1 MQIRLDEV
9 YWAQLNELIK
19 KEGLLKAQVYNAD
32 ETGLYWCSMP
42 TNTLTRKDEKILRGK
57 KITKERISA
66 LCCASTDSMQRYKLV
81 VVGKSARQR
90 TLKGYIHTLPVHYY
104 HSKKAWFSVSIFYD
118 SSHKHFV
125 PEVRTYQENVLS
137 LTLRM

>member
-42 TNTLTRKDEKILRGK
+42 TNTLTRKDEKNIKR
-57 KITKERISA
+57 E
-66 LCCASTDSMQRYKLV
+66 
-81 VVGKSARQR
+81 
-90 TLKGYIHTLPVHYY
+90 
-104 HSKKAWFSVSIFYD
+104 
-118 SSHKHFV
+118 
-125 PEVRTYQENVLS
+125 ENN
-137 LTLRM
+137 